1 MEYKKRAIEENVI
14 NDLSSKNKVIL
25 IYGARR
31 VGKTELIKK
40 IIERMNVEYLLLNG
54 ENIEHEELLKYRST
68 AHYKRLLGKKQLL
81 IIDEAQTI
89 PEIGLKLKLMIDT
102 IPGLKI
108 LATGSSSFDLNNQ
121 VGEPLVGRKI
131 EYFLFPLAQ
140 MEFSAKEDYPTT
152 LSNLEERLIFGGY
165 PELVHL
171 QERKEKTEYL
181 KGLINAYLL
190 KDIIAFE
197 GIKKRDKIVNLLK
210 IIAFRTGS
218 EISLEG
224 IGKELQI
231 SKNTVERYLDLL
243 SKVFIIQKITGFSR
257 NLDNEITKKAKWYF
271 FDNGIRNAIISN
283 FNPLNSRDD
292 IGKLW
297 ENYFISERTKYQT
310 YHRLYVNNYFWR
322 HKSQQEID
330 WVEESDTGLKA
341 FEIKWNPNVKNR
353 IPQQWKKAYPNTVFT
368 SVHREN
374 YLNYI
379 IDD

>member
-1 MEYKKRAIEENVI
+1 
-14 NDLSSKNKVIL
+14 
-25 IYGARR
+25 
-31 VGKTELIKK
+31 
-40 IIERMNVEYLLLNG
+40 MNVEHILLNG
-54 ENIEHEELLKYRST
+54 ENIEHEELLKHRST

-121 VGEPLVGRKI
+121 VGEPLVGRKN

-140 MEFSAKEDYPTT
+140 MEFSAKEDFPTT
-152 LSNLEERLIFGGY
+152 QSNLEERLIFGGY

-181 KGLINAYLL
+181 KDLINAYLL

-197 GIKKRDKIVNLLK
+197 GIKKRDKIVNLLR

-243 SKVFIIQKITGFSR
+243 SKVFIIQKVTGFSR

-283 FNPLNSRDD
+283 FNPLDSRDD

-297 ENYFISERTKYQT
+297 ENYFISERTKYQS

-341 FEIKWNPNVKNR
+341 FEIKWNPNAKNR
-353 IPQQWKKAYPNTVFT
+353 IPQQWRKAYPDATFT
-368 SVHREN
+368 TISREN

-379 IDD
+379 VDD